1 MRFLSALQSRS
12 RRAARAERVSLQV
25 LQRRKIAG
33 EQCVALSGAHSLN
46 PLLAVSAK
54 YLDLNCHT
62 YNTPPLEQYWF
73 EWRVTEFLSAGPLLP
88 QLSASTQLC
97 CNITPDSGQLSW
109 LRSAGAVLAQ
119 RGCRT
124 AVFIERG
131 GVEWSAPLQAAAA
144 ESGWSILSS

>member
-1 MRFLSALQSRS
+1 MRFLSALQSRP

-33 EQCVALSGAHSLN
+33 EQYVALSGVDSVN

-73 EWRVTEFLSAGPLLP
+73 EWRVAEFLSVLLS
-88 QLSASTQLC
+88 QLSALNTVMLQYY
-97 CNITPDSGQLSW
+97 SGQRPAILAPVRCCS
-109 LRSAGAVLAQ
+109 SGAAGMP
-119 RGCRT
+119 GCS
-124 AVFIERG
+124 FY
-131 GVEWSAPLQAAAA
+131 
-144 ESGWSILSS
+144 